1 LNEALSIADEAHSGS
16 TCWLKEANRDA
27 EPGQSFH
34 NNISADQLAT
44 AHLGTDTRLGSI
56 QLNRPEAQNSGHG
69 LGLLL
74 A

>member
-1 LNEALSIADEAHSGS
+1 MNGALTIADEAHWWS

-56 QLNRPEAQNSGHG
+56 QLNTPEAQNSGHG